1 MARISTYAIDAK
13 VQPQDKWIGTD
24 ISGATRNYSAEK
36 IAEYLNNYNAVG
48 INGQA
53 NFLFQNQLS
62 PTGRQPGTISF
73 DLGGGAGT
81 SLVSITTIKLSK
93 FNVGEKLILNYLQSL
108 IGYDVLFCQ
117 LDDINN
123 FAVYQLVSL
132 TQDVDEPNFY
142 DAVLSSSFGNGNLT
156 LDKYY
161 GITPF
166 AAQVSGSIDTVTSY
180 RSDAVQNIIYAG
192 YLLNSLPEITKYIDG
207 VLTFAQGVTDLE
219 TDWANRLTLTYL

>member
-1 MARISTYAIDAK
+1 MARISTYAIDT
-13 VQPQDKWIGTD
+13 VVHPQDKWVGTD

-62 PTGRQPGTISF
+62 PIGRQPGTISF

-81 SLVSITTIKLSK
+81 SLVSITTLKFSK
-93 FNVGEKLILNYLQSL
+93 FAKTENLILDYLQSL
-108 IGYDVLFCQ
+108 VGYDVMLCQ

-132 TQDVDEPNFY
+132 TQDIDEPNFY

-180 RSDAVQNIIYAG
+180 RSDAVQNTIYAG